1 MDLLRTTGKRF
12 MNGDNSLYDMS
23 DVRNIS
29 QNEINVIKNSLQFV
43 MMNLIL
49 LRK

>member
-1 MDLLRTTGKRF
+1 MFLQFGVAKTI
-12 MNGDNSLYDMS
+12 YDMS
-23 DVRNIS
+23 DVSNIS

>member
-1 MDLLRTTGKRF
+1 

-43 MMNLIL
+43 MMNLICL
-49 LRK
+49 ESNNFQEILE

>member
-1 MDLLRTTGKRF
+1 MFLQFGVAKRF

-23 DVRNIS
+23 DVSNIS